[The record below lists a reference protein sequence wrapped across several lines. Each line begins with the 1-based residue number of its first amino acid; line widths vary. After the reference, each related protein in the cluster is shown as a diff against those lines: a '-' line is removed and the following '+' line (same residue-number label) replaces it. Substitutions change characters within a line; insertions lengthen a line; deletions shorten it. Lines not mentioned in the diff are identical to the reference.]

1 MRGAVRSV
9 CCFAV
14 ALLWLG
20 RAVFAEDA
28 AAIAAR
34 LHRVDAAT
42 ALDATGVVPWHM
54 KMSVQLFDAKGQPGE
69 QGTIEEWWDGPQKD
83 RVVYAV
89 PSYKATELQNDAGF
103 FRTKGA
109 EQPPWML
116 ELLRAQVVH
125 PMPPE
130 RDVAGSKAEARKEKF
145 GKATFECIM
154 LDRPIKAVAY
164 FPIGLFPTYCMDAGK
179 DSLRAS
185 YDYGSQVI
193 LRNDVDEFEGR
204 AVARD
209 ITVSWGGTSAATARV
224 FKLEAGA
231 GDDAGFAQGDE
242 LERVVRPLRVGAAT
256 MAGTLIS
263 HVNPKYPAA
272 AKDKG
277 AAGTVTLQAVIGRD
291 GLVTFIRV
299 VAAPDLDLGNAA
311 LAAVKQW
318 VYKPYLVDGEAVE
331 VETTMIVSFSIS
343 S

>member
-1 MRGAVRSV
+1 MIGSA
-9 CCFAV
+9 AP
-14 ALLWLG
+14 
-20 RAVFAEDA
+20 AEDA

-42 ALDATGVVPWHM
+42 ALDAAALAPWHM

-69 QGTIEEWWDGPQKD
+69 QGTIEEWWGGPQRD
-83 RVVYAV
+83 RVVYAM
-89 PSYKATELQNDAGF
+89 PSYKAAELQNGAGF

-130 RDVAGSKAEARKEKF
+130 RDVEGTKAETRKEKF
-145 GKATFECIM
+145 GKAAFECIM

-185 YDYGSQVI
+185 YDYGSQLI
-193 LRNDVDEFEGR
+193 LRNGLDEFQGR
-204 AVARD
+204 AVAKD
-209 ITVSWGGTSAATARV
+209 ITLSRGGTSAATARV
-224 FKLEAGA
+224 FKLEANA
-231 GDDAGFAQGDE
+231 VGDAAFAQSED
-242 LERVVRPLRVGAAT
+242 LERIQQPLRVGAAT
-256 MAGTLIS
+256 MAGTLLS
-263 HVNPKYPAA
+263 HVNPSYPAT
-272 AKDKG
+272 AKERN
-277 AAGTVTLQAVIGRD
+277 AVGTVTLQAVIGRD
-291 GLVTFIRV
+291 GRVEFIRM
-299 VAAPDLDLGNAA
+299 VAAPDVDLGNAA

-318 VYKPYLVDGEAVE
+318 IYKPYLVNGEAVE

>member
-1 MRGAVRSV
+1 
-9 CCFAV
+9 
-14 ALLWLG
+14 
-20 RAVFAEDA
+20 
-28 AAIAAR
+28 
-34 LHRVDAAT
+34 
-42 ALDATGVVPWHM
+42 
-54 KMSVQLFDAKGQPGE
+54 
-69 QGTIEEWWDGPQKD
+69 
-83 RVVYAV
+83 
-89 PSYKATELQNDAGF
+89 
-103 FRTKGA
+103 
-109 EQPPWML
+109 
-116 ELLRAQVVH
+116 VVH
-125 PMPPE
+125 PMPQQ

-164 FPIGLFPTYCMDAGK
+164 FPIGLFPTYCMDAGR

-193 LRNDVDEFEGR
+193 LRNEVDAFQGK

-209 ITVSWGGTSAATARV
+209 ITVSRGGTLAATARV

-231 GDDAGFAQGDE
+231 GDYTEFAQNDE
-242 LERVVRPLRVGAAT
+242 LEHGVRPLRVGAAT
-256 MAGTLIS
+256 MAGTLVS
-263 HVNPKYPAA
+263 HVNPSYPAA
-272 AKDKG
+272 AKERN

-291 GLVTFIRV
+291 GRVGFIRL
-299 VAAPDLDLGNAA
+299 VAAPDVDLGNAA